1 MKRDTKLWAAQ
12 LVLYMLLGG
21 LLSHGGIAAEDSL
34 GLFLS
39 ILTTV
44 LIIDLLGQARGAK

>member
-1 MKRDTKLWAAQ
+1 MTRDRILWIVQ

-21 LLSHGGIAAEDSL
+21 LLAHGNIGASDNL
-34 GLFLS
+34 PLFLS

-44 LIIDLLGQARGAK
+44 LVIDLLGQARG